1 MWAVVYDASAGAT
14 NTPVHWSV
22 PGMDLQAISLRA
34 AEGDGADGLW
44 SSPLS
49 AQMADGAVRHAAIPL
64 RPVAPDHRT
73 LSQPIG

>member
-1 MWAVVYDASAGAT
+1 MTHMVYDASTGAT

-34 AEGDGADGLW
+34 AEGDDADGLW
-44 SSPLS
+44 SSALS
-49 AQMADGAVRHAAIPL
+49 AQLADGAVRHVAIPL
-64 RPVAPDHRT
+64 RPVVPDHRT